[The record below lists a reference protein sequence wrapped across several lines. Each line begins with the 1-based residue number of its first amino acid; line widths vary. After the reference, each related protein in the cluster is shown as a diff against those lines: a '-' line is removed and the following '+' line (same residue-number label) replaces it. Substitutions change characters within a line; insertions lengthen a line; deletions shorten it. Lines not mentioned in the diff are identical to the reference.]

1 MAVLSKARLQP
12 LLTKMLNFSSY
23 TYFPFKS
30 LLRENIKRLFKQ
42 FKLLSKMALKRKL
55 EEFCSTLFV
64 DYGSL

>member
-30 LLRENIKRLFKQ
+30 LLRENIKRLII
-42 FKLLSKMALKRKL
+42 MICKL
-55 EEFCSTLFV
+55 EYLTV
-64 DYGSL
+64 